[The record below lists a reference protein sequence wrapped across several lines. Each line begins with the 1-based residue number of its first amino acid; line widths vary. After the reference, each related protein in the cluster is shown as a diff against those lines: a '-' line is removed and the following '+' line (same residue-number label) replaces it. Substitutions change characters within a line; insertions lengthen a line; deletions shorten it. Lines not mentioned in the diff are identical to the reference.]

1 MESWFDRFLIAWCET
16 LPVTEAIARR
26 GGTMRAALR
35 RDGQTRTQADL
46 LIAATAWEHRLPL
59 ATRNTPDFEG
69 CGLRLVNPFA
79 R

>member
-1 MESWFDRFLIAWCET
+1 
-16 LPVTEAIARR
+16 
-26 GGTMRAALR
+26 MRAALR
-35 RDGQTRTQADL
+35 RDGHARTQADL

-79 R
+79 K